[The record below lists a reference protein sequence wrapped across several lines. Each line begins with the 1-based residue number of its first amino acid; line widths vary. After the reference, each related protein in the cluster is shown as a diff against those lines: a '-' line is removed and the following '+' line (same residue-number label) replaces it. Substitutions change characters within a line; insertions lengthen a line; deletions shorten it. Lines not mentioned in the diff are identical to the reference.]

1 MTGAVGTVG
10 TTGTSGGVTV
20 TGLHKSFGTQAVL
33 RGIDLEVPAGSFVA
47 VLGPSGSGK
56 TTLLRT
62 IAGFERPDEG
72 TITIGGTVV
81 DGVGIAVP
89 VEQRH
94 IGYVAQEGSLFPH
107 LSVRDNVAFGLPRRL
122 RRRSEVDR
130 LIEAVGLA
138 DLASRYPD
146 QLSGGQQ
153 QRVAVARA
161 LAIEPSLV
169 LLDEP
174 FASLDAQLRSSVRA
188 EVCEILRR
196 SATTAILV
204 THDQDE
210 ALATADLVAVLRRG
224 LIAQIGTPRQLY
236 QRPVDTELAMFLG
249 EANLVEGISDGR
261 TADTPFGRLPLHR
274 PTAPVVT
281 TPASTLVT
289 AQVVTTPAST
299 LVTAPVTV
307 LLRPEQLILSTGGGT
322 GIRAR
327 VVRTEYH
334 GHDATVYLAPEP
346 AIGRSAPGAG
356 SVGQLVAS
364 DPGRPGELVARV
376 TGGQLIEPGA
386 DVLVS
391 AEGPVQAWPA

>member
-1 MTGAVGTVG
+1 MTGAVGGVG
-10 TTGTSGGVTV
+10 TGGTSGTSGTAGTSGAAGGVTV
-20 TGLHKSFGTQAVL
+20 TGLHKSFGTEAVL

-107 LSVRDNVAFGLPRRL
+107 LSVRDNVAFGLPRRR

-289 AQVVTTPAST
+289 A
-299 LVTAPVTV
+299 PVTV
-307 LLRPEQLILSTGGGT
+307 LLRPEQLVLSTGGGT

-346 AIGRSAPGAG
+346 AVGRSAPGAG

-364 DPGRPGELVARV
+364 DAGRPGQLVARV